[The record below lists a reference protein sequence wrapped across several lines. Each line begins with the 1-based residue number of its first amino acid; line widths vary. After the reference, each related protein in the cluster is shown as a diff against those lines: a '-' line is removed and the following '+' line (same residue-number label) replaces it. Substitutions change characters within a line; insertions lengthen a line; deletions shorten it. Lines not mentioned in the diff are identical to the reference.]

1 MGFELGDVLG
11 PKLKGK
17 DKEKSNWQESSAQ
30 RDLKK
35 MMEDPN
41 YDPINEKSYSHHK
54 LFGYFKESP
63 EKKYSNANL
72 DTFTNEDSFSE
83 FVLEKEVEDQEKN
96 SFEDEN
102 IQEHWSKKVQEMK
115 KTEMKEEKEYYKNL
129 PEYSDFEKKEM
140 INALENWLNKRC
152 SHFADGQK
160 MTLEQTLE
168 MVNEFKDNFPEE
180 FSKMIHRKI
189 VTKELGQFNWEEESY
204 NGKRSIVSYYPS
216 KEKPFIKYI
225 NNDVDFKNL
234 DKVFV
239 SGAIGGNGKTIKN
252 KNGCILVFCSA
263 PLYYKEKASNKKT
276 GPILKSQ
283 KQTI

>member
-1 MGFELGDVLG
+1 MGFELGDLLG
-11 PKLKGK
+11 PKLKEKNEGK
-17 DKEKSNWQESSAQ
+17 GKEGSLSKEK
-30 RDLKK
+30 DLKK

-41 YDPINEKSYSHHK
+41 YDPINNKSYSHHK

-72 DTFTNEDSFSE
+72 DTFTNEESFNE
-83 FVLEKEVEDQEKN
+83 FVLEKEVEEQEKN

-102 IQEHWSKKVQEMK
+102 IQEYWSKKIKEMK
-115 KTEMKEEKEYYKNL
+115 KTEMKNEKEYYKNL

-140 INALENWLNKRC
+140 VDALDNWLNKRGN
-152 SHFADGQK
+152 HFADGQK
-160 MTLEQTLE
+160 MSVEQTLE
-168 MVNEFKDNFPEE
+168 MINEFKNNFPEE

-204 NGKRSIVSYYPS
+204 KGKKSIVSYYPN

-225 NNDVDFKNL
+225 NNDIDFKNL

-239 SGAIGGNGKTIKN
+239 SGSLGGNKKVIKN
-252 KNGCILVFCSA
+252 KNGCMLVFCSA
-263 PLYYKEKASNKKT
+263 PLYYKEKTVNKKSR
-276 GPILKSQ
+276 PVLKKRQ
-283 KQTI
+283 AV